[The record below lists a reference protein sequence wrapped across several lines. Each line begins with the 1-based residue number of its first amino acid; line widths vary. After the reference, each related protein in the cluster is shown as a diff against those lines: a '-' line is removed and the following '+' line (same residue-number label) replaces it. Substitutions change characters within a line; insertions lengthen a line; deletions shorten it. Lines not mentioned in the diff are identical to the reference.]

1 MKEFLKLLYHDTAIG
16 HLLLSPAKRLSDIN
30 PLRVLPEKTYIKLT
44 FKNTFGYDLNLE
56 NPKTLN
62 EKIQWLQLND
72 RTPLRTLCADKY
84 AVRDYVKEKIGE
96 EYLVPLIFHTTNP
109 TDIVPGNLPDFPF
122 IIKTNHGCGDYII
135 VKDKSTI
142 DWKRVQKNLKKS
154 LKSNYYYKAKEWQY
168 KNIKPCIVVEKLLLD
183 KNFNIPNDY
192 KFNCFNGKL
201 GFPEVHIDR
210 YIDYRKNCYDSE
222 WNILNCE
229 WGAKRGSEV
238 KKPKLLTK
246 MILLAEILAKDFR
259 YVRVDLYN
267 LRDKIYFGEL
277 TFSPGAGFC
286 RFNPPEWDKKFGN
299 ELKL

>member
-286 RFNPPEWDKKFGN
+286 RFNPPEWDRKFGN